1 MTYPR
6 STVVSERTLVLVKP
20 DGVARGLVGEVLG
33 RIERKGYRVVAL
45 EMRTLTAAIAEEHYG
60 EHKGK
65 PFFNDLVAF
74 ITSAP
79 LVAAVIEGEAAIVSW
94 RAMMGA
100 TNPANAAPGTIRGDL
115 ATETQNNV
123 THGSDSPES
132 AAREIALFFPG
143 LQ

>member
-1 MTYPR
+1 M
-6 STVVSERTLVLVKP
+6 SERTLVLIKP

-33 RIERKGYRVVAL
+33 RIERKGFRIVAL
-45 EMRTLTAAIAEEHYG
+45 EQRTLTAAVAEEHYG
-60 EHKGK
+60 EHRDK
-65 PFFNDLVAF
+65 PFFGDLVAF

-79 LVAAVIEGEAAIVSW
+79 LVAAVIEGPDAILSW

-123 THGSDSPES
+123 THGSDSPVS

-143 LQ
+143 LA

>member
-1 MTYPR
+1 MTQ
-6 STVVSERTLVLVKP
+6 RTLVLVKP
-20 DGVARGLVGEVLG
+20 DGVARGLVGDVLA
-33 RIERKGYRVVAL
+33 RIERKGFRVVAL
-45 EMRTLTAAIAEEHYG
+45 EMRTLTAEIAEEHYA

-65 PFFNDLVAF
+65 PFFGDLVAF
-74 ITSAP
+74 ITSGP
-79 LVAAVIEGEAAIVSW
+79 LVAAVIEGSEVIASW

-143 LQ
+143 LA

>member
-1 MTYPR
+1 MTQ
-6 STVVSERTLVLVKP
+6 RTLVLVKP
-20 DGVARGLVGEVLG
+20 DGVARGLVGDVLT
-33 RIERKGYRVVAL
+33 RIERKGFRLMAL
-45 EMRTLTAAIAEEHYG
+45 QMRTLTADIAEEHYA

-65 PFFNDLVAF
+65 PFFGDLVAF
-74 ITSAP
+74 ITSGP
-79 LVAAVIEGEAAIVSW
+79 LVAAVIEGPEAIASW
-94 RAMMGA
+94 RTMMGA

-143 LQ
+143 LA

>member
-1 MTYPR
+1 M
-6 STVVSERTLVLVKP
+6 SERTLVLIKP

-33 RIERKGYRVVAL
+33 RIERKGFVVVAL
-45 EMRTLTAAIAEEHYG
+45 EMRTLTAALAEEHYG

-79 LVAAVIEGEAAIVSW
+79 LVAAVIEGEAAITSW

-115 ATETQNNV
+115 ATQTQNNV

-143 LQ
+143 LS